1 MFSIQSSLLEHA
13 FDTILEAGDIPD
25 VTIFTELIC
34 HAISESDF
42 QRTLN
47 LINGMAH
54 ASLKVNESQW
64 TKVFR
69 ENMDRFREDALLDLL
84 NYVKSGHIVS
94 EEPATSFVR
103 SLERLSGANLL
114 EATSSKVVVKEPE
127 KRLRIGKWKWD
138 SKTSVVDEV
147 LESLTTNVGNIFDE
161 LPSAEEILQMW
172 EQERT
177 ETCL

>member
-1 MFSIQSSLLEHA
+1 MVSIQSSLLEHA

-25 VTIFTELIC
+25 EAIFMELIC

-54 ASLKVNESQW
+54 ASLKVSESHW
-64 TKVFR
+64 NNLFR
-69 ENMDRFREDALLDLL
+69 KNMDRFRDDALLQLL

-94 EEPATSFVR
+94 EEPAISFVR
-103 SLERLSGANLL
+103 SLERLSGTSLL
-114 EATSSKVVVKEPE
+114 QATNSKVVEEPR
-127 KRLRIGKWKWD
+127 KYLRVGKWKWD
-138 SKTSVVDEV
+138 SKASVVDEV
-147 LESLTTNVGNIFDE
+147 LESLTANVGNIFDE

-172 EQERT
+172 EHET
-177 ETCL
+177 TNETCL